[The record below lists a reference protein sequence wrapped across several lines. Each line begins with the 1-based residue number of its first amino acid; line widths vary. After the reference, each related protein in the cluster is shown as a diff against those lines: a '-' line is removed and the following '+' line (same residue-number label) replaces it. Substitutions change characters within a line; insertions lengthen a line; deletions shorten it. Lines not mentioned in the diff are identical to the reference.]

1 MRGVTVPNATVAL
14 LRRHIGIWEG
24 DYTHIDPA
32 DRSVQE
38 QFAFRIKVE
47 CPDDGPIAYR
57 QTSRYRWHDGRTTE
71 LVYTGIARD
80 DRLLIDDGRVRG
92 EVRAIEP
99 QTLYMRFAYA
109 TDPASQVAEM
119 IQLSPDGQH
128 RARTWHWLRDGQL
141 WRITLVRERRTSRD
155 LSDW

>member
-1 MRGVTVPNATVAL
+1 LPAGRIADMKPRSERMSLASLIGSPAT
-14 LRRHIGIWEG
+14 
-24 DYTHIDPA
+24 
-32 DRSVQE
+32 
-38 QFAFRIKVE
+38 K
-47 CPDDGPIAYR
+47 
-57 QTSRYRWHDGRTTE
+57 
-71 LVYTGIARD
+71 
-80 DRLLIDDGRVRG
+80 

-155 LSDW
+155 VSDW